1 MAKAHGLYTWKPD
14 EGLIHSIRYTYILN
28 VKTTIKQTWLFRKFD
43 KNDEL
48 CQICLVTNATK
59 RGQYGALTLYATT
72 VVNKNPPIKFYT
84 GMNINIS
91 VNVYE
96 KSK

>member
-1 MAKAHGLYTWKPD
+1 MAKAHDLYTWKRD
-14 EGLIHSIRYTYILN
+14 EGLVHSIRYTEILN
-28 VKTTIKQTWLFRKFD
+28 VKTTIKQTWQFRKFD

-59 RGQYGALTLYATT
+59 RGQYGALTLNATT
-72 VVNKNPPIKFYT
+72 VANKNPPIKFHT
-84 GMNINIS
+84 GVNIKIS
-91 VNVYE
+91 INVYE